1 MTKKEMY
8 NGLQIEEEDGYFLF
22 IDCLNVKRA
31 THQPYSSN
39 YFYLNLFSYVFYCS
53 TECLCEGKMFSRIVI
68 EQTWML
74 FKLIFIYFIVA
85 LNVFVKGGCPAGWL
99 QNKRECY
106 LHFFFKI
113 FYCSTECLC
122 EGRMSSRIV
131 IEQTW
136 MLFTLI
142 FVYFIV
148 ALNVFVKGGCPAGW

>member
-85 LNVFVKGGCPAGWL
+85 LNVFVKG
-99 QNKRECY
+99 EC
-106 LHFFFKI
+106 LCEGRMSSRMVIEQTWMLFKLIFYI

-122 EGRMSSRIV
+122 EGRMSLWREDVQQDGYRTNVNV
-131 IEQTW
+131 I
-136 MLFTLI
+136 
-142 FVYFIV
+142 
-148 ALNVFVKGGCPAGW
+148 